1 MVWTM
6 NYLNTPQIYHTNP
19 VVEKT
24 IYTYGNVSC
33 SGTNLNFK
41 DYYIYYLIRNK
52 SEKEEILN
60 LFSNEVFFDKD
71 DELAAEKEIERLA
84 VPKQDNF
91 YDYYA

>member
-41 DYYIYYLIRNK
+41 DYYI
-52 SEKEEILN
+52 
-60 LFSNEVFFDKD
+60 
-71 DELAAEKEIERLA
+71 
-84 VPKQDNF
+84 
-91 YDYYA
+91 